1 MTNHTNWTGDL
12 TEGATIFV
20 ATQNG
25 QFSKCRVESV
35 RDRYFSVE
43 GIEPEFDKLTACSID
58 GLQHSYPD
66 DFESR
71 EIFGLLQQKNRLM
84 SLQIDSL
91 SLLQVQFMLAGL
103 ELARKRYGYQY
114 RGSKATDTNQKCRLA
129 MSIDDSLHPTQIAYI
144 LAGLKLSLL
153 QTEVNHDCE
162 PT

>member
-20 ATQNG
+20 ATPDG
-25 QFSKCRVESV
+25 QLSKCRVESV
-35 RDRYFSVE
+35 RDRHFSVE
-43 GIEPEFDKLTACSID
+43 GIEREFDKLNACSVD
-58 GLQHSYPD
+58 GLLHSYPD

-71 EIFGLLQQKNRLM
+71 ELFGVCQQKNRLK

-91 SLLQVQFMLAGL
+91 SLQQVQYMLAGL

-114 RGSKATDTNQKCRLA
+114 RGSKAVDTNQKGRLA
-129 MSIDDSLHPTQIAYI
+129 MSIDDSLHPIQIAYI

-153 QTEVNHDCE
+153 QTEVNHDC
-162 PT
+162 